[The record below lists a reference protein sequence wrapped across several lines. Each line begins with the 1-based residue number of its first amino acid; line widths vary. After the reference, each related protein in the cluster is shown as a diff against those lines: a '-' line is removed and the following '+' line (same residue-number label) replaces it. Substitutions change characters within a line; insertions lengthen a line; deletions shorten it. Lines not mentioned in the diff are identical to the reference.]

1 METNKMAGPDKIPVE
16 FYQAC
21 WGFIKSD
28 ILELFSEFH
37 EGGLNVSR
45 LNYGIIT
52 LLPKIKEAAKLQ
64 QYRPIC
70 LLNCLYKLITKVLTL
85 RLDHVMHKLILQA
98 QTAFMKGRNIMTG
111 VLALHEIMH
120 ETKSKGE
127 VGVILNLD
135 FEKAYDKVCWD
146 FLFENLKHRNFSEKL
161 QNWITNVITG
171 GTACVKINDQTGP
184 YLPVIKELGKE
195 TLIPYLI
202 QPSR

>member
-1 METNKMAGPDKIPVE
+1 METNKTAGPDKIPVE

-28 ILELFSEFH
+28 IIELFSEFH

-70 LLNCLYKLITKVLTL
+70 HLNCLYKLITKVLTL

-184 YLPVIKELGKE
+184 YFTSHKGVRQGD
-195 TLIPYLI
+195 PYPL
-202 QPSR
+202 SYST